1 MKNKGALIE
10 AKMKTHNPIL
20 KRVRE
25 AIYRSE
31 DAGITETKLST
42 IIGVSENDIAW
53 RLGKLLYKGLI
64 EIETIDGEK
73 VIRKKGLPKNKEPNK
88 QANGIRHI
96 STSYENYKVN
106 KLEKYIGSKQVI
118 KDAEMVLKIGENL
131 MLTGDR
137 GIGKS
142 LLTASIAKNWN
153 IPRYTFNCSHG
164 VTESDLVGYYVDFN
178 TFVDGMITRAVKT
191 ACGGQDAMLV
201 IEEINAIN
209 PGIAMMLHSLLD
221 FQHQLEIKPTG
232 EVLKLNG
239 AGKLYVVATANVGYE
254 GLFTLNRALHSRFI
268 EKNIPFPND
277 NILKEILRVNGIK
290 KEEEQHIVIGLVKAM
305 KASYEKGELQDYP
318 TIREMVQYAKIRQHR
333 TIKETVYMVFFDKFV
348 KSKVAEDVVKNI
360 MKSLVS

>member
-1 MKNKGALIE
+1 MKSHKQ
-10 AKMKTHNPIL
+10 IL
-20 KRVRE
+20 KQVRE
-25 AIYRSE
+25 AIFESE
-31 DAGITETKLST
+31 DTGITVTKLST
-42 IIGVSENDIAW
+42 MIDVSKNDIAW
-53 RLGKLLYKGLI
+53 RVGKLLYKGLI
-64 EIETIDGEK
+64 EIETVDGEK
-73 VIRKKGLPKNKEPNK
+73 VIRKKGLSKKQEPAK
-88 QANGIRHI
+88 QTNGIRHI
-96 STSYENYKVN
+96 STSFENYKVN
-106 KLEKYIGSKQVI
+106 KVEKYIGSKQVI

-178 TFVDGMITRAVKT
+178 TFVDGMITQAVKT
-191 ACGGQDAMLV
+191 ACSGQDAMLV

-239 AGKLYVVATANVGYE
+239 GKLYVVATANVGYE

-277 NILKEILRVNGIK
+277 NILKEILKVNGIN
-290 KEEEQHIVIGLVKAM
+290 EVEEQHIVIGLVKAM

-333 TIKETVYMVFFDKFV
+333 TIKESVYMVFFDKFV

-360 MKSLVS
+360 MKSLVP

>member
-1 MKNKGALIE
+1 
-10 AKMKTHNPIL
+10 MKTHNPIL

-25 AIYRSE
+25 AIEKSE
-31 DAGITETKLST
+31 DTGITETELST
-42 IIGVSENDIAW
+42 IIGVPKNDISW
-53 RLGKLLYKGLI
+53 RVGKLLYKGLI
-64 EIETIDGEK
+64 EIETVDGEK
-73 VIRKKGLPKNKEPNK
+73 VIRKKGLLKK
-88 QANGIRHI
+88 QEQGKQTNGIRHI
-96 STSYENYKVN
+96 SPSSENYRVN
-106 KLEKYIGSKQVI
+106 KVEKYIGSKEVI
-118 KDAEMVLKIGENL
+118 DDAKMILEIGENL

-178 TFVDGMITRAVKT
+178 TFVDGMITQAVKT
-191 ACGGQDAMLV
+191 ACGGQDSMLV

-239 AGKLYVVATANVGYE
+239 TGKLFVVATANVGYE

-268 EKNIPFPND
+268 EKNLPFPSD
-277 NILKEILRVNGIK
+277 KILIEILRINGIK
-290 KEEEQHIVIGLVKAM
+290 EGDEQQIVIGLVKAM

-318 TIREMVQYAKIRQHR
+318 TIREMVQYAKIRRHR
-333 TIKETVYMVFFDKFV
+333 TIKDTAYMVFFDKFV

-360 MKSLVS
+360 MKSLVP